1 MERTVT
7 AADLYQRFKSPGW
20 RYQGKTDI
28 GCPDCKTAFEVFRKP
43 YKTTKGDYEN
53 FVRSLVAVPALSFNQ
68 AFEQFQSLVRELF
81 R

>member
-1 MERTVT
+1 MT

-43 YKTTKGDYEN
+43 YKTTKGDYEYWAI
-53 FVRSLVAVPALSFNQ
+53 VCAKCRSCNGLATSGVT
-68 AFEQFQSLVRELF
+68 
-81 R
+81 